1 MVRKQAVRILLL
13 GSAGE
18 LRARTNLIFWDRMS
32 YYLYSQPLPA
42 PEVNNMFSTGKSSTL
57 LTLSIIAL
65 VISATHIAPVWAKK
79 DLPAVNDEGME
90 LVKDTKYTTVYADPG
105 ADLGIYRKIMLKDA
119 SVAFKKNW
127 QRDQNRTNRSVSTQ
141 VRDSDMERIKE
152 DVATNFREIFTQELT
167 DGGYE
172 LVEDSGEDVLILR
185 PAIIDLDVIAPDIQR
200 AGRSNTFAESAG
212 EMTLYLELYDSVTND
227 KIATAKDR
235 KQDYR
240 RGYAQWRTS
249 VSNRADARRMMS
261 SWAKALR
268 ESLDEA
274 RATVKSS
281 G

>member
-1 MVRKQAVRILLL
+1 
-13 GSAGE
+13 
-18 LRARTNLIFWDRMS
+18 
-32 YYLYSQPLPA
+32 
-42 PEVNNMFSTGKSSTL
+42 MFSTEKSSTL
-57 LTLSIIAL
+57 LTLSITAL
-65 VISATHIAPVWAKK
+65 ILSAAGIAPVWAKK

-90 LVKDTKYTTVYADPG
+90 LVEDTKWTTVYTDPG
-105 ADLGIYRKIMLKDA
+105 ADLGIYRKIMLEDA

-127 QRDQNRTNRSVSTQ
+127 QRDQNRTNRSASFK

-172 LVEDSGEDVLILR
+172 LVDEPGADVLLLR

-200 AGRSNTFAESAG
+200 TGRSNTFSESAG
-212 EMTLYLELYDSVTND
+212 EMTLYLELYDSETND

-235 KQDYR
+235 KMDYR

-249 VSNRADARRMMS
+249 VSNRADARRMMT

-281 G
+281 S